1 MAAVMSVPPI
11 TDQRWRDVA
20 TGKIARPWKLL
31 AVKIMMTRV
40 TGLTRADTSPATLSN
55 CVQEIH
61 SFFTKNF
68 QIAQEDLASI
78 FG

>member
-1 MAAVMSVPPI
+1 MAFMSVPPI

-31 AVKIMMTRV
+31 AVKIMMTRIL
-40 TGLTRADTSPATLSN
+40 GLTKADPSPTTVN
-55 CVQEIH
+55 GCVQEIH
-61 SFFTKNF
+61 SFFVKNA
-68 QIAQEDLASI
+68 QIAQDDLAAI